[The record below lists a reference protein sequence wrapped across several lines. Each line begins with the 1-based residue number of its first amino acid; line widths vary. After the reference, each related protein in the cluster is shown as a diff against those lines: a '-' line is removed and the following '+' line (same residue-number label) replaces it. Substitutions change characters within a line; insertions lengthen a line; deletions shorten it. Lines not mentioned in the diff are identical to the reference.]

1 MSDRLKHAGGGG
13 RRLAELVA
21 HGGDANR
28 LWVVEYSG
36 TQKAFHIETLA
47 EALRSNSRQF
57 AEGGMVDYV
66 PLAIVSSHD
75 EASTLCDRL
84 EALHGR
90 PGTAQEAY
98 DQRAGKPN
106 RNSTH

>member
-1 MSDRLKHAGGGG
+1 MSDRLKHAGGGS
-13 RRLAELVA
+13 RLAELLA
-21 HGGDANR
+21 HGGEANR

-47 EALRSNSRQF
+47 EALRSNREQF

-75 EASTLCDRL
+75 EASTLCDRM

-98 DQRAGKPN
+98 DQRAGNSN
-106 RNSTH
+106 RNRTH

>member
-1 MSDRLKHAGGGG
+1 MSDRLKHAGGGS
-13 RRLAELVA
+13 RLAERLA
-21 HGGDANR
+21 HGGEANR

-47 EALRSNSRQF
+47 EALRSNREQF
-57 AEGGMVDYV
+57 AAGGMVDYV
-66 PLAIVSSHD
+66 PLAVVSSHG
-75 EASTLCDRL
+75 EASALCDRM
-84 EALHGR
+84 ENLHGR

-98 DQRAGKPN
+98 DQRAGNFN